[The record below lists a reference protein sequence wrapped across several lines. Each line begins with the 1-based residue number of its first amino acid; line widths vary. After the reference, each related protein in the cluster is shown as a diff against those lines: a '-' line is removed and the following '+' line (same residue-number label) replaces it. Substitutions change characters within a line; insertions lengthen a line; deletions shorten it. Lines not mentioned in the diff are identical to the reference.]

1 MSHLESDETSENETV
16 QIMQHNGHPQ
26 VYTCMI
32 VKLMWVGD
40 VKQAIN
46 FAWSY
51 HYYTIVTILL
61 PFIEGSM
68 DELPFID
75 ESSEDVDGK

>member
-1 MSHLESDETSENETV
+1 M
-16 QIMQHNGHPQ
+16 MQHNGHPQ
-26 VYTCMI
+26 VYMI

-46 FAWSY
+46 FARSY
-51 HYYTIVTILL
+51 YYCTIVL